1 MSRVMRDSM
10 GPASL
15 FSGTNDVTRRRVRFA
30 TFAWLPVGAAL
41 GMSLLGISA
50 ISLTRPELAARQ
62 GIFLFVG
69 ILAAVLA
76 TIPHPRMLRVACW
89 VLSALVLGLLVFVLV
104 PFAPASLV
112 TPRNGARAWIALGA
126 FDLQPSEL
134 AKIAFILCLSQWLS
148 IRASP
153 RSLRSLI
160 VPALLFIVPVAL
172 IVLEPDLGSALLFG
186 PTLFAILVVAGARLV
201 HLSTIIALAVC
212 LIPLG
217 YFAALKPY
225 QQARIDAIVAQVSGD
240 TRFENDIG
248 FQGWRAMRLVGSGGL
263 FGNEESH
270 ARALVKLNALPEEHN
285 DMVFAVVCC
294 RYGMLGGALVWFL
307 MAIYA
312 TGALLVAASARD
324 GFSKLVA
331 VGIGSILFA
340 QTFVNTGMTIGVLPI
355 TGVTLPF
362 VSYGGSSLVASWIMT
377 GILLA
382 IGMHR
387 VGSGEKDRFD
397 E

>member
-1 MSRVMRDSM
+1 MTLGI

-15 FSGTNDVTRRRVRFA
+15 FRGTSELGKKRHSFA
-30 TFAWLPVGAAL
+30 TFAWLSVIAAA
-41 GMSLLGISA
+41 GMSVIGIQA
-50 ISLTRPELAARQ
+50 IALTRPELAARQ

-69 ILAAVLA
+69 LVAGALAIV
-76 TIPHPRMLRVACW
+76 PHPRFLRVACW
-89 VLSALVLGLLVFVLV
+89 ALCAIVIALLVFVLL
-104 PFAPASLV
+104 PIAPASLV

-148 IRASP
+148 IRQSP
-153 RSLRSLI
+153 RRLRNLV
-160 VPALLFIVPVAL
+160 VPLLLFLVPVGL

-186 PTLFAILVVAGARLV
+186 PTLLGILLASGARLG
-201 HLSTIIALAVC
+201 HIAVAVGLTAC
-212 LIPLG
+212 LVPVA
-217 YFAALKPY
+217 YFSVLKPY
-225 QQARIDAIVAQVSGD
+225 QQARIDAIVAQVRGD

-248 FQGWRAMRLVGSGGL
+248 FQGWRAMRLVGSGGV
-263 FGNEESH
+263 FGNEASH
-270 ARALVKLNALPEEHN
+270 AKALVKLNALPEEHN

-294 RYGMLGGALVWFL
+294 RYGLLGGALVWVL
-307 MAIYA
+307 MSMYA
-312 TGALLVAASARD
+312 AGALLVAASARD

-340 QTFVNTGMTIGVLPI
+340 QTFVNTGMTIGILPI

-377 GILLA
+377 GVLFSL
-382 IGMHR
+382 GFHR

>member
-1 MSRVMRDSM
+1 MSRGI

-15 FSGTNDVTRRRVRFA
+15 FSGTQESGRRRWNLA
-30 TFAWLPVGAAL
+30 TFAWLPVFAGL
-41 GMSLLGISA
+41 GLSLLGISTIA
-50 ISLTRPELAARQ
+50 LTRPELAARQ
-62 GIFLFVG
+62 GMFLFVG
-69 ILAAVLA
+69 LLAALIAVL
-76 TIPHPRMLRVACW
+76 PHPRFLRVACW
-89 VLSALVLGLLVFVLV
+89 ALCALVLGLLVFVLL

-134 AKIAFILCLSQWLS
+134 AKIAFILCLAQWLS
-148 IRASP
+148 LRASP
-153 RSLRSLI
+153 RTLRSLI

-186 PTLFAILVVAGARLV
+186 PTLLAMLIAAGARWMHLGTVLV
-201 HLSTIIALAVC
+201 LAVC
-212 LIPLG
+212 LVPLG
-217 YFAALKPY
+217 YFTALKPY
-225 QQARIDAIVAQVSGD
+225 QQARIDAIIAQVRGD

-248 FQGWRAMRLVGSGGL
+248 FQGWRAMRLVGSGGV

-294 RYGMLGGALVWFL
+294 RFGLLGGALVWGL
-307 MAIYA
+307 SALYA
-312 TGALLVAASARD
+312 AGAFLVAAGARD

-331 VGIGSILFA
+331 VGIGSIVFA
-340 QTFVNTGMTIGVLPI
+340 QTFVNTGMTIGILPI

-377 GILLA
+377 GVLFGL
-382 IGMHR
+382 GVHR
-387 VGSGEKDRFD
+387 AGGGEKDRFD

>member
-1 MSRVMRDSM
+1 MGGV

-15 FSGTNDVTRRRVRFA
+15 FRGTSETGRKRWSLA
-30 TFAWLPVGAAL
+30 TFAWLSVIAAIGL
-41 GMSLLGISA
+41 SA
-50 ISLTRPELAARQ
+50 IGINAIALTRPELAARQ
-62 GIFLFVG
+62 GVFLLVG
-69 ILAAVLA
+69 ILGGVLA
-76 TIPHPRMLRVACW
+76 VIPQPRFLRVACW
-89 VLSALVLGLLVFVLV
+89 GLCAVVLGLLVFVLL

-153 RSLRSLI
+153 RSVRSLVI
-160 VPALLFIVPVAL
+160 PVLLFLVPVGL

-186 PTLFAILVVAGARLV
+186 PTLLAILIASGARFGHLASVLVVAACLV
-201 HLSTIIALAVC
+201 PVA
-212 LIPLG
+212 
-217 YFAALKPY
+217 YFTVLKPY
-225 QQARIDAIVAQVSGD
+225 QQARIDAIIAQVRGD

-248 FQGWRAMRLVGSGGL
+248 FQGWRAMRLVGTGGV
-263 FGNEESH
+263 FGNEASH
-270 ARALVKLNALPEEHN
+270 AKALVKLNALPEEHN

-294 RYGMLGGALVWFL
+294 RHGLVGGALVWLL
-307 MAIYA
+307 MTLYA
-312 TGALLVAASARD
+312 VGALLVAASARD
-324 GFSKLVA
+324 GFTKLVA
-331 VGIGSILFA
+331 VGIGAILFA
-340 QTFVNTGMTIGVLPI
+340 QTFVNTGMTIGILPI

-377 GILLA
+377 GVLFGL
-382 IGMHR
+382 GFHR
-387 VGSGEKDRFD
+387 VHGGEKDRFD

>member
-1 MSRVMRDSM
+1 M
-10 GPASL
+10 
-15 FSGTNDVTRRRVRFA
+15 
-30 TFAWLPVGAAL
+30 
-41 GMSLLGISA
+41 
-50 ISLTRPELAARQ
+50 
-62 GIFLFVG
+62 
-69 ILAAVLA
+69 
-76 TIPHPRMLRVACW
+76 
-89 VLSALVLGLLVFVLV
+89 
-104 PFAPASLV
+104 
-112 TPRNGARAWIALGA
+112 
-126 FDLQPSEL
+126 
-134 AKIAFILCLSQWLS
+134 
-148 IRASP
+148 
-153 RSLRSLI
+153 
-160 VPALLFIVPVAL
+160 PALLFIVPVAL

-225 QQARIDAIVAQVSGD
+225 QQARIDAIVAQVRGD

-248 FQGWRAMRLVGSGGL
+248 FQGWRAMRLVGSGGV

-294 RYGMLGGALVWFL
+294 RYGMLGGGLVWLL

-312 TGALLVAASARD
+312 AGALLVAASARD